1 MRATKRLSKLLD
13 RFEDEIISK
22 AEKQK
27 AKLQV
32 KHLIEIELKTS
43 FKSSRN
49 TQRFFRNYVHLNNH
63 TI

>member
-43 FKSSRN
+43 YRVIKKCAKIFS
-49 TQRFFRNYVHLNNH
+49 
-63 TI
+63 